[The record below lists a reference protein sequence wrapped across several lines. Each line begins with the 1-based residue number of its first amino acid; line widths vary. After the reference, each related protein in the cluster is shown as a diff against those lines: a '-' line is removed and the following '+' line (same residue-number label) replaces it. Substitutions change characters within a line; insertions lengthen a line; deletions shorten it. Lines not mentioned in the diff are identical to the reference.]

1 MLAGFQGS
9 HDGVTRRAEV
19 HPRVPV
25 LRLIAAAHMSAVPAE
40 SQMHPCVP
48 ELEALLAAASTRL
61 GSPYEI

>member
-9 HDGVTRRAEV
+9 HDGVPRRAEV

-25 LRLIAAAHMSAVPAE
+25 LRLIAAAHVSEGPAE
-40 SQMHPCVP
+40 SQVNPCVP
-48 ELEALLAAASTRL
+48 QLEALLAAASTRL